1 MDIEGIVEATR
12 WIMKSNWGPDQ
23 NVSAA
28 VATGIVLG
36 LRARDLTGKGQ
47 PVHLTMLNANA
58 WTNADEYY
66 DYTNRPPLA
75 MPDEELHG
83 LHALYRLYRCRE
95 GWVFLGCLFQDEWEA
110 FCRTVQRG
118 DLLADRRFATR
129 EARQAN
135 DEALSTEIAGI
146 LAGRTAAEWEEVLIK
161 ADIGC
166 VRADEALEGE
176 FYADHPHAKANALSV
191 EVEHPSV
198 GTYLRYGGL
207 VEFSLTPGLYRT
219 TPQVGQHTKPLL
231 REIGYDDQ
239 HIEDLGMRG
248 IVQWADPAVGGE
260 GAPLNWRPSAD
271 AVAGNGRP

>member
-1 MDIEGIVEATR
+1 
-12 WIMKSNWGPDQ
+12 
-23 NVSAA
+23 
-28 VATGIVLG
+28 
-36 LRARDLTGKGQ
+36 
-47 PVHLTMLNANA
+47 
-58 WTNADEYY
+58 
-66 DYTNRPPLA
+66 
-75 MPDEELHG
+75 MPDAEIHG

-95 GWVFLGCLFQDEWEA
+95 GWVFLGCLFQDEWET

-118 DLLADRRFATR
+118 DLLADRRFSTR

-135 DEALSTEIAGI
+135 DEALITEIAGI

-191 EVEHPSV
+191 EVEHPYV
-198 GTYLRYGGL
+198 GKYLRYGGL
-207 VEFSLTPGLYRT
+207 VEFSLTPGLYRPST
-219 TPQVGQHTKPLL
+219 QIAQHTKPLL

-239 HIEDLGMRG
+239 HIEDLGMRR

-260 GAPLNWRPSAD
+260 P
-271 AVAGNGRP
+271 

>member
-1 MDIEGIVEATR
+1 MGRAMPPPPEQAMEMEDIVEATR

-23 NVSAA
+23 NTSAA
-28 VATGIVLG
+28 VATGIILG

-66 DYTNRPPLA
+66 DHANRSPIA
-75 MPDEELHG
+75 MPDEEIHG

-95 GWVFLGCLFQDEWEA
+95 GWVFLGCLFQDEWET
-110 FCRTVQRG
+110 FCGTVQRE
-118 DLLADRRFATR
+118 DLLADGRFSTR

-135 DEALSTEIAGI
+135 DEALISEISGI
-146 LAGRTAAEWEEVLIK
+146 FAGRTAAEWEELLIE
-161 ADIGC
+161 ADVGC

-191 EVEHPSV
+191 EVEHPYV
-198 GTYLRYGGL
+198 GKHLRYGGL

-219 TPQVGQHTKPLL
+219 SIQVGQHTKPLL

-239 HIEDLGMRG
+239 QIEVLGTRG
-248 IVQWADPAVGGE
+248 IVQWADPSIGGE
-260 GAPLNWRPSAD
+260 P
-271 AVAGNGRP
+271 